1 MGLAERNGLLY
12 TDARPK
18 VKHNCFD
25 FYVDNGFRLLV
36 LDSRPEINGEPNP
49 AYRKRPVVANWTK
62 RKGIGAVTARQRM
75 KNGHNIGAA
84 IPDDVVVVDVDTR
97 HGGLDSLCKVL
108 NSLSGST
115 LSPGLPWP
123 PSGSWTQG
131 EAIAHLTAQTFSVRT
146 SDNGHHFYFRRDPGV
161 PLVAKA
167 GDGIDV
173 LLVGRQVV
181 TPGSVH
187 PRTGEIYTAVGVE
200 TIAELPEYLKG
211 VLVSGSSAFGPGD
224 LEGMKHRANASKA
237 NSLWGMVS
245 DEGVLERLLCVLPPE
260 EYRDYNAAWFPLLCS
275 CHHAAEGSERAKGV
289 FVNWSSW
296 DNKYPDDVTPV
307 VDEKWRGLGENRRG
321 GVGPVSTVL
330 TLLSCAEKECKKLT
344 IDGHPPSTVLRRKQP
359 SSTAGCL
366 YDNGNTLLVE
376 EVTLADVKKSC
387 LEVRNAIL
395 AADLDEISS
404 EKDASTLLSWI
415 DSLQPGWEKA
425 QPKLKQELIEAA
437 AALGNA
443 LWPEIASAL
452 AKASS
457 YSLSAVKVEK
467 QIKEAHSS
475 SGKGEDGLTYAEIV
489 EATAALAI
497 KEVVVHNSAS
507 KDDAYLKNITCPPNS
522 VIYKYINGKW
532 SEEPRNIVAGVC
544 YSKVFEV
551 ADLSKKSAKPA
562 TDYAD
567 KAVAT
572 IIKKVSSP
580 STELYARQKHPNCIN
595 LTNGTLWF
603 HRDQP
608 PELKP
613 HNRDDLLTSQ
623 IPFAFDPEATCPGFD
638 LMLEQ
643 AFEHAGP
650 DRGELI
656 RHFYE
661 LMGYMIQ
668 ANKDHPLILF
678 WTGSGRNGKSTISRI
693 ISRLAGDAWFGT
705 KIKQFFSDSQPH
717 NMHAAQG
724 KLVLCD
730 DDLTR
735 GVTLNDGDLKKISES
750 KSILVNPKNRDHY
763 SIYLQLTP
771 LILSNS
777 VPHIV
782 DISEGMRSRL
792 DVIFFGTDFS
802 KRPVTKLPSIVE
814 AEQMPGVL
822 NRAVE
827 GLTRL
832 RARGKFD
839 PPACSIAYRKSLLIK
854 ANTVYGFID
863 SAKAG
868 KAGKGGA
875 LGKVDDLYDE
885 YKSYVYSANEHDRKI
900 VSKMA
905 FRSDLLHCGAI
916 FEGDL
921 VIGFGPGDFEDEV
934 DLG

>member
-1 MGLAERNGLLY
+1 MGSTERNGTLY

-25 FYVDNGFRLLV
+25 FYVANNFRLLA

-49 AYRKRPVVANWTK
+49 AYRKRPVIADWTK
-62 RKGIGAVTARQRM
+62 RKGISPATAKQRM

-84 IPDDVVVVDVDTR
+84 IPDDIVVIDVDTR
-97 HGGLDSLCKVL
+97 HGGLDSLCGL
-108 NSLSGST
+108 LDSLSGPAT
-115 LSPGLPWP
+115 GHRLPRP
-123 PSGSWTQG
+123 LSGSWTPD
-131 EAIAHLTAQTFSVRT
+131 EAIAHVTAQTFSVRT
-146 SDNGHHFYFRRDPGV
+146 SDKGHHFYFRRDPSI

-167 GDGIDV
+167 GEGIDV
-173 LLVGRQVV
+173 LSVGRQVV

-187 PRTGEIYTAVGVE
+187 PRTGEIYTSVGVE
-200 TIAELPEYLKG
+200 TIAELPEYLKS
-211 VLVSGSSAFGPGD
+211 VLVAGSSTFSVSD
-224 LEGMKHRANASKA
+224 LEDMKHRVNASKA
-237 NSLWGMVS
+237 NSLWGTVT
-245 DEGVLERLLCVLPPE
+245 DEGAIERLLCALPPE
-260 EYRDYNAAWFPLLCS
+260 EYRDYNEAWFPLLCS
-275 CHHAAEGSERAKGV
+275 CHHASAGSEQAKAV

-296 DNKYPDDVTPV
+296 DGKYPDDVAPV
-307 VDEKWRGLGENRRG
+307 VDEKWRGLGERRRG
-321 GVGPVSTVL
+321 GEGPLSTVL

-344 IDGHPPSTVLRRKQP
+344 LAGHEPTTVLRRKQ
-359 SSTAGCL
+359 SSAGSRCL
-366 YDNGNTLLVE
+366 YGSGNTLFVDA
-376 EVTLADVKKSC
+376 VTLAEVKKGC
-387 LEVRNAIL
+387 ADIRNAIL
-395 AADLDEISS
+395 ATDLDDIPS

-425 QPKLKQELIEAA
+425 QPELKQELIEAA
-437 AALGNA
+437 SALGNA

-467 QIKEAHSS
+467 QIKEAHNASR
-475 SGKGEDGLTYAEIV
+475 KGDDGLTYAEIV

-497 KEVVVHNSAS
+497 KKIVAHDGAS
-507 KDDAYLKNITCPPNS
+507 DDYIKNLTCPPNS
-522 VIYKYINGKW
+522 VLYKYVNGKW
-532 SEEPRNIVAGVC
+532 SEEPRGVVAGVC

-551 ADLSKKSAKPA
+551 ADLSKKSSKPA

-567 KAVAT
+567 KAVST
-572 IIKKVSSP
+572 IIKKVSSA

-603 HRDQP
+603 HGDQP
-608 PELKP
+608 PELRP

-623 IPFAFDPEATCPGFD
+623 IAYAFDPSATCPGFD

-661 LMGYMIQ
+661 LTGYMIQ
-668 ANKDHPLILF
+668 ANKDIPLILF
-678 WTGSGRNGKSTISRI
+678 WTGAGRNGKSTISRV
-693 ISRLAGDAWFGT
+693 ISRLVGDAWFGT
-705 KIKQFFSDSQPH
+705 KIKSFFSDSQPH

-724 KLVLCD
+724 RLVLCD

-782 DISEGMRSRL
+782 DISAGMRERL

-802 KRPVTKLPSIVE
+802 KRPVSKLPKIVE

-827 GLTRL
+827 GLARL

-839 PPACSIAYRKSLLIK
+839 PPACSAAYRKSLLIK
-854 ANTVYGFID
+854 ANTVYGFLD
-863 SAKAG
+863 YAG
-868 KAGKGGA
+868 AGKGGA
-875 LGKVDDLYDE
+875 LGRVDDLYDE
-885 YKSYVYSANEHDRKI
+885 YKSYVWRDSEHDRHA
-900 VSKMA
+900 VPKMA
-905 FRSDLLHCGAI
+905 FKSDLLHCGAI
-916 FEGDL
+916 FEGDR
-921 VIGFGPGDFEDEV
+921 VVGFGPGDFEDEI
-934 DLG
+934 DLR